1 MCGIARHSFNRVA
14 SSYALYSS
22 VQNQIIARLLAGLA
36 GRFYARVLD
45 LGCGSGNV
53 LQQLPHFKIAV
64 GEFVGLDRSAGMLAQ
79 HPKCMEGVGH
89 VWLVCGD
96 FESHSWGACDLGI
109 ACSSLQWARDL
120 AGVCGHL
127 AQSCQQVALAIHTS
141 ASLQEVHA
149 FLGTRSPLR
158 DKEEVCNILD
168 QSFKGFLSQMWVENF
183 KQTFNKREEFLDQLK
198 LGGLLGGGLPFSKAK
213 ALRCNAPYES
223 LSYEAV
229 FLVGEKR

>member
-1 MCGIARHSFNRVA
+1 MCGMARHSFNRMA
-14 SSYALYSS
+14 QSYALYSS
-22 VQNQIIARLLAGLA
+22 VQNQIVSRLLAGLA

-64 GEFVGLDRSAGMLAQ
+64 GEFVGLDRSAEMLEQ
-79 HPKCMEGVGH
+79 HPKRMEGVGH
-89 VWLVCGD
+89 VRLVCAD
-96 FESHSWGACDLGI
+96 FEHNTWGTFDLGI
-109 ACSSLQWARDL
+109 ACSSLQWAHDL
-120 AGVCGHL
+120 GGVCRHL

-149 FLGTRSPLR
+149 FLGTHSPLR
-158 DKEEVCNILD
+158 QREEVCNILD
-168 QSFKGFLSQMWVENF
+168 QSFKGFVTKMWMENF
-183 KQTFNKREEFLDQLK
+183 SQTFSKREEFLDQLK